1 MVEVKKVCIICF
13 KMVPYAD
20 NWGGAQRVFYYANA
34 LTKAGYKVDVMA
46 GRGEKQ
52 FEDRNCD
59 FNRLFFKTPITMSS
73 VSSNRTQVTKKTL
86 KNTIKSYIIK
96 EVKGIDYSMNNDPDK
111 GMGFFS
117 QLWLVYNW
125 KKIKQQMIKEMYD
138 YVIISAPPFGLF
150 MPLYLKRIKK
160 ITGCKLILDYRDPW
174 NCWNDHKGVS
184 LKREKSAINMADA
197 IVVTNA
203 NHKEKIS
210 EDFNYP
216 LDKVFVVMNGYDKQ
230 LWNKAEE
237 MYVEQENPD
246 KLIMSIV
253 GSITLAKSRYRDASK
268 LLRAIDKFS
277 HKDEILLRVVGT
289 NELKENIQEIW
300 NVEIPNFDIVPLVP
314 QIESL
319 KYMLDS
325 DVLINLHTVEDNSSR
340 YLIAGKD
347 FDYYRSGGLLFSIN
361 SSYSLEHRF
370 IKDND
375 LGYVAI
381 NTEESIGDV
390 LNQVYEQ
397 WIASKRNLK
406 KRTLPENDI
415 YSRDYQNSL
424 WTGIFKQL
432 S

>member
-1 MVEVKKVCIICF
+1 MVS
-13 KMVPYAD
+13 
-20 NWGGAQRVFYYANA
+20 
-34 LTKAGYKVDVMA
+34 L
-46 GRGEKQ
+46 
-52 FEDRNCD
+52 
-59 FNRLFFKTPITMSS
+59 
-73 VSSNRTQVTKKTL
+73 
-86 KNTIKSYIIK
+86 
-96 EVKGIDYSMNNDPDK
+96 
-111 GMGFFS
+111 
-117 QLWLVYNW
+117 QLE
-125 KKIKQQMIKEMYD
+125 KIKQQMIKEMYD

-246 KLIMSIV
+246 KLIISIV

-314 QIESL
+314 QIESF